1 MVEKVEIKEEETTS
15 EKPAEKTPEG
25 AKLKEDVTTE
35 DSKETPTRPEGLPDK
50 FKTVDEMAQSYSEL
64 EKKLGAPKEDVPKE
78 ETKTKEDDSKPNDLE
93 IAKKAADKAGLD
105 MDSLQT
111 EYAENGKLADGSY
124 QKLEKA
130 GITRDYVDA
139 FISGQQAVATQK
151 VTEVKNTIGGEKSY
165 QDLMQ
170 WSLENLTEAEQTAFN
185 QSVNSTDIESVKFA
199 VTGLKAR
206 YDHAVGSEPNLVEGK
221 ASPTGSQGFQSWA
234 QVTKAMSDD
243 RYSKDLAYQKEV
255 KDKLANSSL

>member
-1 MVEKVEIKEEETTS
+1 M
-15 EKPAEKTPEG
+15 
-25 AKLKEDVTTE
+25 
-35 DSKETPTRPEGLPDK
+35 
-50 FKTVDEMAQSYSEL
+50 
-64 EKKLGAPKEDVPKE
+64 
-78 ETKTKEDDSKPNDLE
+78 
-93 IAKKAADKAGLD
+93 
-105 MDSLQT
+105 
-111 EYAENGKLADGSY
+111 
-124 QKLEKA
+124 
-130 GITRDYVDA
+130 
-139 FISGQQAVATQK
+139 ATQK